1 MYDTI
6 VIGAGPAGMT
16 AALYAA
22 RANLKVATLEQ
33 GAPGGQMNNTS
44 DIENYPG
51 FESISG
57 PELSMK
63 MFEPLEKLGVENLY
77 GIVSGIED
85 KGDYKVVKTGDE
97 EYQTKTVII
106 ATGAKHRHISV
117 AGEEEYNSRGVSYCA
132 VCDGAFFR
140 NQDLLVVG
148 GGDSAVEEGI
158 YLTRFANS
166 VTIVHRR
173 DELRAQKV
181 LQDRAFANE
190 KVKFIWDSVV
200 EEIKGDDIK
209 VRSVDIKNVKTGEV
223 TNHEFGG
230 VFVYVG
236 LDPVSDY
243 LTGIDITDQDGWVI
257 TDDKMATRIPGIF
270 AIGDVRQKDLRQIT
284 TAVGDGATAGIEA
297 YNYVTALGDK

>member
-85 KGDYKVVKTGDE
+85 RGNYKVVKTGDE

-106 ATGAKHRHISV
+106 ATGAKHRHIGV
-117 AGEEEYNSRGVSYCA
+117 AGEEEYNSCFP
-132 VCDGAFFR
+132 CLIFFSAKGLTV
-140 NQDLLVVG
+140 NIFMLLL
-148 GGDSAVEEGI
+148 
-158 YLTRFANS
+158 Y
-166 VTIVHRR
+166 
-173 DELRAQKV
+173 Q
-181 LQDRAFANE
+181 
-190 KVKFIWDSVV
+190 
-200 EEIKGDDIK
+200 
-209 VRSVDIKNVKTGEV
+209 KNVIIS
-223 TNHEFGG
+223 
-230 VFVYVG
+230 
-236 LDPVSDY
+236 VS
-243 LTGIDITDQDGWVI
+243 
-257 TDDKMATRIPGIF
+257 
-270 AIGDVRQKDLRQIT
+270 
-284 TAVGDGATAGIEA
+284 
-297 YNYVTALGDK
+297 

>member
-22 RANLKVATLEQ
+22 RSNLKVATLEQ

-44 DIENYPG
+44 DVENYPG
-51 FESISG
+51 FDLISG

-63 MFEPLEKLGVENLY
+63 MYEPLEKFGVENLY
-77 GIVSGIED
+77 GIVTGIED
-85 KGDYKVVKTGDE
+85 KGDYKVVLTDDE
-97 EYQTKTVII
+97 AFETRTVII
-106 ATGAKHRHISV
+106 ATGAKHRQIGV
-117 AGEEEYNSRGVSYCA
+117 AGENTYNSRGVSYCA

-148 GGDSAVEEGI
+148 GGDSAIEEGLF
-158 YLTRFANS
+158 LTRFANS

-173 DELRAQKV
+173 DELRAQKI

-190 KVKFIWDSVV
+190 KVSFIWDSVV
-200 EEIKGDDIK
+200 TEIKGNDMK
-209 VRSVDIKNVKTGEV
+209 VTNVDIENVKTHEV
-223 TNHEFGG
+223 TNHAFGG

-236 LDPVSDY
+236 LDPVSDFFRD
-243 LTGIDITDQDGWVI
+243 LGITDKDGWVI
-257 TDDKMATRIPGIF
+257 TDDHMRTRIPGIF
-270 AIGDVRQKDLRQIT
+270 AIGDVRQKHLRQIT
-284 TAVGDGATAGIEA
+284 TAVGDGAIAGQEVYQYIVDQA
-297 YNYVTALGDK
+297 

>member
-6 VIGAGPAGMT
+6 VIGVGPAGMT

-106 ATGAKHRHISV
+106 ATGAKHRHIGV

-166 VTIVHRR
+166 VTIVHVVMNCVLKRSFKTVPSPMKR
-173 DELRAQKV
+173 LSLSGTQSLKKLRVMTSRFAV
-181 LQDRAFANE
+181 LISRMS
-190 KVKFIWDSVV
+190 KL
-200 EEIKGDDIK
+200 
-209 VRSVDIKNVKTGEV
+209 VR
-223 TNHEFGG
+223 
-230 VFVYVG
+230 
-236 LDPVSDY
+236 
-243 LTGIDITDQDGWVI
+243 
-257 TDDKMATRIPGIF
+257 
-270 AIGDVRQKDLRQIT
+270 
-284 TAVGDGATAGIEA
+284 
-297 YNYVTALGDK
+297 

>member
-1 MYDTI
+1 MYDTLI
-6 VIGAGPAGMT
+6 IGSGPAGMT
-16 AALYAA
+16 AGLYAA
-22 RANLKVATLEQ
+22 RANLKVGIIEQ

-44 DIENYPG
+44 EIENYPG
-51 FESISG
+51 YDHISG

-63 MFEPLEKLGVENLY
+63 MHAPLEKFGVENIY
-77 GIVSGIED
+77 GIVKSIED
-85 KGDYKVVKTGDE
+85 AGDVKRVITEDATYE
-97 EYQTKTVII
+97 AKTII
-106 ATGAKHRHISV
+106 LATGAKNRALGV
-117 AGEEEYNSRGVSYCA
+117 AGEEEYTSRGVSYCA

-140 NQDLLVVG
+140 NQDLLVIG
-148 GGDSAVEEGI
+148 GGDSAVEEAG
-158 YLTRFANS
+158 YLTQFAKS
-166 VTIVHRR
+166 VTIIHRR

-243 LTGIDITDQDGWVI
+243 VTGLGITDQAGWVI
-257 TDDKMATRIPGIF
+257 TDDKMATSIPGIF

>member
-6 VIGAGPAGMT
+6 IIGAGPAGMT

-22 RANLKVATLEQ
+22 RSNLKVATLEQ

-51 FESISG
+51 YELISG

-77 GIVSGIED
+77 GIVTGIED
-85 KGDYKVVKTGDE
+85 KGDYKVVKTADE
-97 EYQTKTVII
+97 SYETKTVVI
-106 ATGAKHRHISV
+106 ATGAKHRHIGV
-117 AGEEEYNSRGVSYCA
+117 PGEHEFNSRGVSYCA

-148 GGDSAVEEGI
+148 GGDSAVEEGLF
-158 YLTRFANS
+158 LTRFASS

-181 LQDRAFANE
+181 LQDRAFKNE
-190 KVKFIWDSVV
+190 KISFIWDSVV
-200 EEIKGDDIK
+200 KEIKGDDIK
-209 VRSVDIKNVKTGEV
+209 VRSVDIENVKTGEV

-230 VFVYVG
+230 VFIYVG
-236 LDPVSDY
+236 LDPVSDF
-243 LTGIDITDQDGWVI
+243 LSDLGI
-257 TDDKMATRIPGIF
+257 TDDAGWIPTDDHMRTSIPGIF
-270 AIGDVRQKDLRQIT
+270 AVGDVRQKDLRQIT
-284 TAVGDGATAGIEA
+284 TAVGDGAMAGQQA
-297 YNYVTALGDK
+297 YQYIVDHD